1 MFIPCLLRVAAFVYG
16 AAMFGFC
23 PLRYVKRESDRPTQ
37 ITPSKIS
44 RKQGS
49 KQAKSN
55 AKKSEKRLRKKLT
68 NP

>member
-55 AKKSEKRLRKKLT
+55 AKKSKKKPT